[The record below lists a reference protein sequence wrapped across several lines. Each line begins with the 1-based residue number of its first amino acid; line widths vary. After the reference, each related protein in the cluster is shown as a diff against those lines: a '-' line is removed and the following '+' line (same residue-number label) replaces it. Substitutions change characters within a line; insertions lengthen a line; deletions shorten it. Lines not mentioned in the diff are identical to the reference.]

1 MNVNLLLICMIKKR
15 IFNKTVIIIGGQETT
30 IEIRLALMLYSCG
43 MFIWKLLK
51 PGVIDGLIYLTV
63 IYRTVIKDQ
72 GKSVSRTTL
81 LMKIFS
87 GSWLENDLENARS
100 CARSWKIL
108 LDCPWIYLNSNYYD
122 NKEFGNL

>member
-81 LMKIFS
+81 LVKIFS
-87 GSWLENDLENARS
+87 GS
-100 CARSWKIL
+100 
-108 LDCPWIYLNSNYYD
+108 
-122 NKEFGNL
+122 